1 MYRMMAMA
9 CSVLYISYQL
19 QNTSVCNADSSE
31 LRQKVADHLEANAA
45 LYHDFLCQPV
55 LSEDGD
61 YNADTEQP
69 TAEDEYTDSVAD
81 LKLQT
86 ELSWQKCVRCLRQ
99 GGWGDHITLQAIADM
114 LSVKFSVL
122 SSNHPMFSVT
132 PGICSAE
139 CEILVG
145 LTLQYHYVALDKVY
159 LFVVPVCNRVLK
171 ILRIPQYQMKAY
183 MMQRWKR
190 EMSIEGRSVVLQ

>member
-69 TAEDEYTDSVAD
+69 TAEDEYIESVAD

-86 ELSWQKCVRCLRQ
+86 ELKWQKYVKCLRQ
-99 GGWGDHITLQAIADM
+99 GAWGDHITLQAIVDM
-114 LSVKFSVL
+114 LSVKFSVF

-132 PGICSAE
+132 PDICSAE
-139 CEILVG
+139 CEILC
-145 LTLQYHYVALDKVY
+145 ALS
-159 LFVVPVCNRVLK
+159 C
-171 ILRIPQYQMKAY
+171 
-183 MMQRWKR
+183 
-190 EMSIEGRSVVLQ
+190 SITMLL